1 MNRILELA
9 YKTWCAGAGLRSRR
23 HRYKSYTYGDQ
34 WCDTVRD
41 RHGRYMR
48 EDARIIESGSKPLTN
63 NLIRQLVK
71 TVVGR
76 YRTQSAES
84 GLYSGEVAEPARRN
98 GLAELDSRLLEEFL
112 ISGCAIQRVVDER
125 RWEGSGLWVDNVNP
139 RDFFVN
145 RFNDPR
151 GLDIELV
158 GMLHDMSFAEV
169 VNRFGDGSRAK
180 VEELGRLYRKGGMSE
195 AYSTLSLGECDD
207 ADDFFRPRIEGRCR
221 VIEVWNFDSRCRADG
236 ASLDFVWHC
245 RWLSPDG
252 SVLREYDSPF
262 GHGGH
267 PFVVK
272 FYPLTDGEVHSFVED
287 VIDQQRY
294 INRLIVMLDRILMS
308 SAKGVLIFPEDQRL
322 PGMRWEDITDVWA
335 RSDGVIPVTGKGM
348 HLPQQ
353 VMSDSGNTGA
363 YQLLNMQ
370 LKLFEDISGVG
381 DALLGR
387 SNGSARGVEMF
398 DTQVRNATIALADIF
413 DTFTAFVEKRNGLLA
428 SAKPRQ
434 EEIKNKK

>member
-1 MNRILELA
+1 MNRILEAA
-9 YKTWCAGAGLRSRR
+9 YKAWSAGASLRSRR
-23 HRYKSYTYGDQ
+23 RRYKNYTYGDQ

-41 RHGRYMR
+41 RYGRYVR
-48 EDARIIESGSKPLTN
+48 EDTRIIESGSKPLTN

-76 YRTQSAES
+76 YRTQSAEA
-84 GLYSGEVAEPARRN
+84 GLYKGAGVAELASRN
-98 GLAELDSRLLEEFL
+98 SLAELDSRLLEEFL
-112 ISGCAIQRVVDER
+112 ISGCAIQRVVEER
-125 RWEGSGLWVDNVNP
+125 RWEGHGVWVDNVDP

-145 RFNDPR
+145 AFRDPR

-158 GMLHDMSFAEV
+158 GMLHDMSLAEV
-169 VNRFGDGSRAK
+169 VNRFGEGSAAK
-180 VEELGRLYRKGGMSE
+180 VEELRRLYGGAGGDCE
-195 AYSTLSLGECDD
+195 PLLSLGDPAD
-207 ADDFFRPRIEGRCR
+207 AVEFFRPRENGRCR
-221 VIEVWNFDSRCRADG
+221 VIEVWSLDSRPADG
-236 ASLDFVWHC
+236 SACLDFAWHC
-245 RWLSPDG
+245 RWLSPEG
-252 SVLREYDSPF
+252 TVLSEYDSPY
-262 GHGGH
+262 GHRSH

-335 RSDGVIPVTGKGM
+335 RADGVIPVTGKGM

-353 VMSDSGNTGA
+353 VMSDSANTGA

-387 SNGSARGVEMF
+387 SQGSARGVEMF

-413 DTFTAFVEKRNGLLA
+413 DTFTAFVEKRNGLA
-428 SAKPRQ
+428 AATAAAR
-434 EEIKNKK
+434 NKK